1 MKPDQGVFDVNKKTI
16 FLLSTTLILFANG
29 FGRIDFFFAGA
40 ASFALQFLLDRI
52 YITYWYNPKSSLSD
66 PTNSSTISILRYA
79 PAIYLAM
86 GFYVLKQN

>member
-40 ASFALQFLLDRI
+40 VSFAL
-52 YITYWYNPKSSLSD
+52 
-66 PTNSSTISILRYA
+66 
-79 PAIYLAM
+79 
-86 GFYVLKQN
+86 